1 MFSVYAFLILY
12 FSIIRRMKWDL
23 KFRIYNMLWWHLSDY
38 SAPHFFV
45 GLKFEEKV
53 KLKQGDEAD
62 QL

>member
-1 MFSVYAFLILY
+1 
-12 FSIIRRMKWDL
+12 MKWDL
-23 KFRIYNMLWWHLSDY
+23 KFRIYNMLWWHLSHY